1 MKKLLKNLGLAAA
14 VTASALATVA
24 HAADKTKVGFVYVSP
39 TGEAGWTYTHDEA
52 RKHLEKTFGDKIET
66 SFVESVK
73 EGADAERAIMQM
85 AKSGHDLIFTTS
97 FGYMNPTI
105 KVAKRFPNIKFEHA
119 TGYKRAENVGT
130 YFDRI
135 YEARYLTGVVAGH
148 MTESNIV
155 GYVAAF
161 PIPEVVRGIN
171 AFTQGLRSVKPEATV
186 KVVWSNSWYDPGK
199 EREAGDSLIQQGAD
213 VLTQHTDSPGVVQ
226 AAEAAGKYAIGYH
239 SDMSEYGKKA
249 HLTSSVHNWKEF
261 YAKRVQQVMDGTWK
275 SEDVWKGIS
284 AGMTTLAPMS
294 DAVPADVQKK
304 VLALKDAIAAGELHP
319 FQGPVKNQAG
329 EVVVETGKV
338 MEDGVMLG
346 MNFYVEGVEGKL
358 PK

>member
-1 MKKLLKNLGLAAA
+1 MKKLLKQLGAAA
-14 VTASALATVA
+14 VMTASALTSVV
-24 HAADKTKVGFVYVSP
+24 HAEDPLKVGFVYVSP
-39 TGEAGWTYTHDEA
+39 TGEAGWTFTHNEG
-52 RKHLEKTFGDKIET
+52 RKYVEEKFGDKVET
-66 SFVESVK
+66 RFVESVK

-85 AKSGHDLIFTTS
+85 AKSGYDLIFTTS

-105 KVAKRFPNIKFEHA
+105 KVAKKFPNIAFEHA
-119 TGYKRAENVGT
+119 TGYKRSENVGT

-148 MTESNIV
+148 MTKSNVI

-161 PIPEVVRGIN
+161 PIPEVIRGIN

-186 KVVWSNSWYDPGK
+186 KVVWVNSWYDPGK

-239 SDMSEYGKKA
+239 SDMSAYGAKA
-249 HLTSSVHNWKEF
+249 HLTAAVHNWNEF
-261 YAKRVQQVMDGTWK
+261 YAKRVQQVIDGTWK
-275 SEDVWKGIS
+275 SEDVWEGINS
-284 AGMTTLAPMS
+284 GMTTMAPMS
-294 DAVPADVQKK
+294 DAVPAEVQKQ
-304 VLALKDAIAAGELHP
+304 VAALKADIASGKVHP
-319 FQGPVKNQAG
+319 FAGPVKNQAG
-329 EVVVETGKV
+329 EIVVKAGET
-338 MEDGVMLG
+338 MEVGAMLG
-346 MNFYVEGVEGKL
+346 MNFYVEGVQGQL

>member
-1 MKKLLKNLGLAAA
+1 MKKLLKTLSIA
-14 VTASALATVA
+14 ALAGSTALASMA
-24 HAADKTKVGFVYVSP
+24 HAEATKVGFVYVSP
-39 TGEAGWTYTHDEA
+39 TGEAGWTYTHDEG
-52 RKHLEKTFGDKIET
+52 RKFVEETFGDKVET

-105 KVAKRFPNIKFEHA
+105 KVAKKFPEVKFEHA

-130 YFDRI
+130 YFNRI

-148 MTESNIV
+148 MTESNVI

-161 PIPEVVRGIN
+161 PIPEVIRGIN

-186 KVVWSNSWYDPGK
+186 KVVWVNSWYDPGK

-239 SDMSEYGKKA
+239 SDMSAYGEKA
-249 HLTSSVHNWKEF
+249 HLTAAVHNWNEF
-261 YAKRVQQVMDGTWK
+261 YAKRVQQVIDGTWA
-275 SEDVWKGIS
+275 SEDVWQGIS

-304 VLALKDAIAAGELHP
+304 VLALKDDIAAGKVHP
-319 FQGPVKNQAG
+319 FAGPVKDQSGTVVVKAG
-329 EVVVETGKV
+329 ET
-338 MEDGVMLG
+338 MEVGAMLG